1 MQWCSRG
8 YPGRQA
14 QRDEGGSW
22 SGCLESRA
30 ASRLVADVQT
40 IRRATMEE
48 DAGATQSTVE
58 LAAHSTRV
66 GKDDRRGFGRREGV
80 CRVRCL

>member
-1 MQWCSRG
+1 M
-8 YPGRQA
+8 
-14 QRDEGGSW
+14 
-22 SGCLESRA
+22 ESRA

-40 IRRATMEE
+40 IRKAMEE

-66 GKDDRRGFGRREGV
+66 GRMIGGERTCVE
-80 CRVRCL
+80 